1 MRIAVVEDNRPLA
14 DGIAKA
20 FQAEGHGVDLLHEG
34 GGAADFLNSE
44 NHDLIILDVNLP
56 GSSGLEIL
64 SALRVASNQTPVM
77 FLTARDETG
86 DKVAGLDL
94 GADDYLT
101 KPFELA
107 ELLARAR
114 ALLRR
119 ADKEISPKIQVGK
132 LEFDSTARQVTNDG
146 NTVDLP
152 RREYSLF
159 EILVN
164 SKGGVVSKTQIL
176 DHLYGTGADVEEAA
190 VELYIHRLRKKLTG
204 SGTEIKTVRGLGY
217 CFRAQP

>member
-20 FQAEGHGVDLLHEG
+20 FEAEGHGVDLLYEG
-34 GGAADFLNSE
+34 AGAAEFLNSE
-44 NHDLIILDVNLP
+44 KHDLIVLDVNLP
-56 GSSGLEIL
+56 GRSGLEIL
-64 SALRVASNQTPVM
+64 GDIRRSSNQTPVM

-94 GADDYLT
+94 GADDYMT

-114 ALLRR
+114 ALMRR
-119 ADKEISPKIQVGK
+119 ADKEISTKLHLGKIK
-132 LEFDSTARQVTNDG
+132 FDPSAKQITNDG
-146 NTVDLP
+146 DVIDLP

-159 EILVN
+159 EILIN

-190 VELYIHRLRKKLTG
+190 VELYIHRLRKKLSD

-217 CFRAQP
+217 CFRATS